1 MKPGDYMAT
10 TLVLF
15 VERVDAHTTRLIEP
29 KRCFGFKYKLDAPV
43 ASFWGFGDELIV
55 KLFFRS

>member
-1 MKPGDYMAT
+1 VT
-10 TLVLF
+10 
-15 VERVDAHTTRLIEP
+15 ERYGYNRVARQLVDAHTTRLIEP

-43 ASFWGFGDELIV
+43 ASFWGFGDELKV